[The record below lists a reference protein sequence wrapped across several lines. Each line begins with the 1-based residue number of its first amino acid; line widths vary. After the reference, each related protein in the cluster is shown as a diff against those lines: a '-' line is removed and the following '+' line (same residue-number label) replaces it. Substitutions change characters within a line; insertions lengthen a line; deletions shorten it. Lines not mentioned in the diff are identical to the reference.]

1 MTVDGYATTLC
12 VMPWEL
18 ARETLIKIPEISG
31 VLVRYDG
38 TVFQKEWS
46 RSEIFSG

>member
-1 MTVDGYATTLC
+1 MIADAYATTLC

-18 ARETLIKIPEISG
+18 ACEILKKTPEISG

-38 TVFQKEWS
+38 ALFQKEGS
-46 RSEIFSG
+46 RSEVFL

>member
-1 MTVDGYATTLC
+1 MTVDGYATALC

-18 ARETLIKIPEISG
+18 ACETLTKTPEISG

-46 RSEIFSG
+46 RSEVFG